1 MPLIDYSFLNSILP
15 KVKIK
20 KSFKEAKSSYLWRVR
35 IAMSVFFFG
44 MGFCFA
50 SWASRIPD
58 LKLILKLSEAALGS
72 ILFALPIGQLCAM
85 PLSGKVVNHYGCRKT
100 AIVGLLMYA
109 LCMPFLGLS
118 TESWHLATGLF
129 IFGFIA
135 NFCSIA
141 VNTQGVYTQQL
152 FDKPVM
158 GSFHGSWSLAG
169 FSGALVGLIMLSL
182 KASPSLHFA
191 IVFVIVCLL
200 IAFNYKFLVPFK
212 EKKSSATQRKFS
224 FKIQDKNLIWLGIIS
239 FCCMASEGIMFDWS
253 GIYFKEIIKA
263 PGALAILGYTS
274 FMITM
279 AIGRFLSDVL
289 VAKFGAKKV
298 LISSGLLISIGLYA
312 AVLFPYLISCTIAFM
327 LVGFG
332 VSNVVPIVFNEA
344 GKSEKTPTS
353 IALTIVSSIGFLGFL
368 IGPPFIGYIA
378 ELTNL
383 KYSFAIIGLFGLFV
397 SGLVFKLKLFQDS

>member
-1 MPLIDYSFLNSILP
+1 MSLFDYSFLNKVLP

-35 IAMSVFFFG
+35 LAMSVFFFG

-58 LKLILKLSEAALGS
+58 LKLTLKLSEAALGS

-85 PLSGKVVNHYGCRKT
+85 PFSGKVVNRYGCRKT

-182 KASPSLHFA
+182 KATPSQHFVV
-191 IVFVIVCLL
+191 VFLL
-200 IAFNYKFLVPFK
+200 ILLLIVSNYKFLVPFK
-212 EKKSSATQRKFS
+212 EKKSATTERNFS

-289 VAKFGAKKV
+289 VAKFSAKKV
-298 LISSGLLISIGLYA
+298 LISSGLLISIGLYS

-353 IALTIVSSIGFLGFL
+353 IALTIVSSIGFMGFL

-397 SGLVFKLKLFQDS
+397 SGLVFKLKLFQKS

>member
-1 MPLIDYSFLNSILP
+1 
-15 KVKIK
+15 
-20 KSFKEAKSSYLWRVR
+20 
-35 IAMSVFFFG
+35 
-44 MGFCFA
+44 
-50 SWASRIPD
+50 
-58 LKLILKLSEAALGS
+58 
-72 ILFALPIGQLCAM
+72 M
-85 PLSGKVVNHYGCRKT
+85 PLSGKVVNRYGCRKT

-169 FSGALVGLIMLSL
+169 FSGALVGLIMLSV

-191 IVFVIVCLL
+191 IVFVIECLL

-212 EKKSSATQRKFS
+212 EKKSAATQRKFS

-253 GIYFKEIIKA
+253 GIYFKEIIIK
-263 PGALAILGYTS
+263 
-274 FMITM
+274 IT
-279 AIGRFLSDVL
+279 
-289 VAKFGAKKV
+289 
-298 LISSGLLISIGLYA
+298 IS
-312 AVLFPYLISCTIAFM
+312 
-327 LVGFG
+327 
-332 VSNVVPIVFNEA
+332 
-344 GKSEKTPTS
+344 K
-353 IALTIVSSIGFLGFL
+353 
-368 IGPPFIGYIA
+368 
-378 ELTNL
+378 
-383 KYSFAIIGLFGLFV
+383 
-397 SGLVFKLKLFQDS
+397 